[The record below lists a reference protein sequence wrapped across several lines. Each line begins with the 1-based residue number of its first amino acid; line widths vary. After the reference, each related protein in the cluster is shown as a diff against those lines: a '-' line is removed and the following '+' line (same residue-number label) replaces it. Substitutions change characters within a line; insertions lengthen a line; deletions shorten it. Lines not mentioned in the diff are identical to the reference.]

1 MTNEDIRWRQ
11 RWQNYTKALLLLEQ
25 ALDIEEPDIV
35 QRAGMVQFFEM
46 TFELAWKMLK
56 DFLDDQGYTDL
67 NSPRAVLKKAF
78 EVELIADGHDWL
90 KILRDRNL
98 MTHTYDEATAIAVEE
113 LIRDTYHPL
122 LETLQETMLKIDGAE
137 DRP

>member
-11 RWQNYTKALLLLEQ
+11 RWQNYTQTLLYLEQ
-25 ALDIEEPDIV
+25 ALDIEQPDFA
-35 QRAGMVQFFEM
+35 QRAGIIQFFEM

-56 DFLDDQGYTDL
+56 DFLEDQGYTDL

-113 LIRDTYHPL
+113 LIRETFYPL
-122 LETLQETMLKIDGAE
+122 LSALQLTMLEIDDAA
-137 DRP
+137 D